1 MLSPILNSFFKKDEI
16 RLESTVMRAALSSK
30 ANRRQLCYARAA
42 IVNRADHAYS
52 QRHCHESLRMSANTG
67 PLSHVKVLDLS
78 RILAAP
84 WAAQVLADLGAE
96 VIKVE
101 RPGAG
106 DDTRSWGPP
115 FLKGAEGKETRE
127 AGYYLAVNRGKR
139 SITLSLEKPQ
149 AQRIVRELAMKADI
163 VLENYKAGTLARYG
177 LDEASLRKLNPRLIY
192 CSVTGVGPT
201 GPRRDH
207 PAYDFLIQAM
217 GGLMSV
223 TGERDDRPGGGPQKV
238 GIPIADLMTG
248 MYTAVSVLAALAR
261 RNETGKGDFIDIGM
275 LDVQVATLSNQAMNY
290 LVSGKVP
297 TRNGNAHPNI
307 QPQDV
312 YACADGDVILVV
324 GNDGQFAKLCEVL
337 GKDTGQSDW
346 GKDERFATNAQRVRH
361 IGELSAMLRDLFA
374 EWEREKL
381 IAALDAAGVPCG
393 AINNVADVFKDPQ
406 VMARGMLRH
415 VPHASGVDV
424 PQVASPMRFA
434 DAALQTQAA
443 PPLLGQH
450 SNDILAELG
459 YGSADIAALRSAGV
473 V

>member
-1 MLSPILNSFFKKDEI
+1 MTTP
-16 RLESTVMRAALSSK
+16 
-30 ANRRQLCYARAA
+30 Q
-42 IVNRADHAYS
+42 
-52 QRHCHESLRMSANTG
+52 G

-84 WAAQVLADLGAE
+84 WASQILADLGAE

-106 DDTRSWGPP
+106 DDTRTWGPP
-115 FLKGAEGKETRE
+115 FLKDAEGRDTKE

-139 SITLSLEKPQ
+139 SITVNLDSPEGQ
-149 AQRIVRELAMKADI
+149 EIVRALAMRADI

-177 LDEASLRKLNPRLIY
+177 LDEASLRRLNPRLIY
-192 CSVTGVGPT
+192 CSVTGFGQT
-201 GPRRDH
+201 GPRRDQ

-238 GIPIADLMTG
+238 GVPIVDLMTG

-261 RNETGKGDFIDIGM
+261 RNESGIGDTIDIAM

-290 LVSGKVP
+290 LVSGRVP
-297 TRNGNAHPNI
+297 RRNGNAHPNI

-312 YACADGDVILVV
+312 YACADGDLILVV
-324 GNDGQFAKLCEVL
+324 GNDGQFARLCDVL
-337 GKDTGQSDW
+337 GQPGW
-346 GKDERFATNAQRVRH
+346 GSDERYATNAQRVRN
-361 IGELSAMLRDLFA
+361 IAELSGLIRAAFA
-374 EWEREKL
+374 GWERERL

-393 AINNVADVFKDPQ
+393 PINDVAEVFEEPQ
-406 VMARGMLRH
+406 VKARGLLRR
-415 VPHASGVDV
+415 VPHPAGVDV
-424 PQVASPMRFA
+424 PQVGSPMRFA
-434 DAALQTQAA
+434 EAPLRVPAA

-450 SNDILAELG
+450 SEDILGELG
-459 YGSADIAALRSAGV
+459 YDARRIAALRTAGAI
-473 V
+473 

>member
-1 MLSPILNSFFKKDEI
+1 MTP
-16 RLESTVMRAALSSK
+16 
-30 ANRRQLCYARAA
+30 
-42 IVNRADHAYS
+42 S
-52 QRHCHESLRMSANTG
+52 QG

-84 WAAQVLADLGAE
+84 WASQILADLGAE
-96 VIKVE
+96 VVKVE

-106 DDTRSWGPP
+106 DDTRTWGPP
-115 FLKGAEGKETRE
+115 FLKDAEGRDTKE

-139 SITLSLEKPQ
+139 SITVNLDTPEGQ
-149 AQRIVRELAMKADI
+149 EIVRALAMRADI

-192 CSVTGVGPT
+192 CSVTGFGQT
-201 GPRRDH
+201 GPRRDQ

-223 TGERDDRPGGGPQKV
+223 TGERDGRPGGGPQKV
-238 GIPIADLMTG
+238 GVPIVDLMTG

-261 RNETGKGDFIDIGM
+261 RNECGVGDAIDIAM

-297 TRNGNAHPNI
+297 RRNGNAHPNI

-324 GNDGQFAKLCEVL
+324 GNDGQFARLCGVL
-337 GKDTGQSDW
+337 GHAEWRT
-346 GKDERFATNAQRVRH
+346 DERYATNAQRVRN
-361 IGELSAMLRDLFA
+361 IAELSAMIREAFA
-374 EWEREKL
+374 GWEREKL

-393 AINNVADVFKDPQ
+393 PINDVAEVFEEPQ
-406 VMARGMLRH
+406 VKARGLLRH
-415 VPHASGVDV
+415 VPHPAGVDV
-424 PQVASPMRFA
+424 PQVGSPMRFA
-434 DAALQTQAA
+434 EAPLRVPAA

-450 SNDILAELG
+450 SDDILGELG
-459 YGSADIAALRSAGV
+459 YGAARIAALRAAGAI
-473 V
+473 